1 MSLWILVCAVVLAGY
16 LVASAIRSLSQA
28 LKPSSG
34 SLALGL
40 RASIDERF
48 IVSQIATTLIAAQ
61 FGNPLYTEGMK
72 SLHDERE
79 TICYDRIKTTLG
91 ESAAAPGA
99 KTQLEAEHKNLDEI
113 LSNVDSAVFQSS
125 VFFGGRTKFVQLA
138 WDIYHDVC
146 STQREQTRTD

>member
-1 MSLWILVCAVVLAGY
+1 MSLWILICAVVVAAY
-16 LVASAIRSLSQA
+16 LISRAIESLSQT
-28 LKPSSG
+28 LKPSG
-34 SLALGL
+34 GLSLDP
-40 RASIDERF
+40 RASMDERF

-61 FGNPLYTEGMK
+61 FGNPLYTEGIK

-91 ESAAAPGA
+91 KIAAAPDA
-99 KTQLEAEHKNLDEI
+99 KAQLEAEHKNLDEI
-113 LSNVDSAVFQSS
+113 LSNVDSTVYQSS

-146 STQREQTRTD
+146 LTQREQTRIE

>member
-1 MSLWILVCAVVLAGY
+1 MSLWILVCAVVVAAY
-16 LVASAIRSLSQA
+16 LIARAIESLSQK
-28 LKPSSG
+28 LKPSG
-34 SLALGL
+34 SLSSDI
-40 RASIDERF
+40 RASMDERF

-61 FGNPLYTEGMK
+61 FGNPLYTEGIK

-91 ESAAAPGA
+91 EIAAASDA
-99 KTQLEAEHKNLDEI
+99 KAQLEEEHKKLDEI
-113 LSNVDSAVFQSS
+113 LSNVDRTVYQSS

-146 STQREQTRTD
+146 LSQREQTRIE

>member
-1 MSLWILVCAVVLAGY
+1 MSLWILVCAVVLAAY
-16 LVASAIRSLSQA
+16 LIARAIESLSQT
-28 LKPSSG
+28 LKPSG
-34 SLALGL
+34 SHSSDI
-40 RASIDERF
+40 RASMDERF

-61 FGNPLYTEGMK
+61 FGSPLYTEGIK

-91 ESAAAPGA
+91 KIAAAPDA
-99 KTQLEAEHKNLDEI
+99 EAQLEAKHKNLDEM
-113 LSNVDSAVFQSS
+113 LSNVDSTVCQSS

-146 STQREQTRTD
+146 LTQREQTRIE